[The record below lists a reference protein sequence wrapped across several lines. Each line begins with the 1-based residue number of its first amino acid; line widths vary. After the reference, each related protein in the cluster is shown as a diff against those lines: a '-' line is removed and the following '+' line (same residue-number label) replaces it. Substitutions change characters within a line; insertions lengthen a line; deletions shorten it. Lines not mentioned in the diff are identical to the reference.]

1 MLALV
6 LPMLLQTA
14 SAAGMPQKLLVP
26 EPPTNYKITITR
38 SYDPA
43 INWQITV
50 LEDGDLY
57 ASGKETDLED
67 EKTILDGTVWMRDGE
82 PGRSGDELTLGEA
95 FGMADTVYSLYPYTL
110 VPAAGNLQVMID
122 ELSEK
127 DASNSAV
134 QEMQSMHQ
142 EKVEQAINANFE
154 HLPDEN
160 CGDATC
166 SVFRQVF
173 QIDGIE
179 DPGYADYFVDA
190 ETGYVKQ
197 ILSFHAEVEVD
208 GETLPEWTE
217 TALFEYDVPVQ

>member
-1 MLALV
+1 
-6 LPMLLQTA
+6 MLLQTA

-95 FGMADTVYSLYPYTL
+95 FGMADTVYSIPLY
-110 VPAAGNLQVMID
+110 AG
-122 ELSEK
+122 
-127 DASNSAV
+127 A
-134 QEMQSMHQ
+134 
-142 EKVEQAINANFE
+142 
-154 HLPDEN
+154 
-160 CGDATC
+160 CGRK
-166 SVFRQVF
+166 F
-173 QIDGIE
+173 
-179 DPGYADYFVDA
+179 
-190 ETGYVKQ
+190 TG
-197 ILSFHAEVEVD
+197 D
-208 GETLPEWTE
+208 
-217 TALFEYDVPVQ
+217 DR